1 MVPDL
6 GDGRRRS
13 VARTP
18 GQAARRDPD
27 WEGVRLHVVSGKGGT
42 GKTTVAA
49 ALALALA
56 AEGRRTLLIEVEG
69 RQGIAELFG
78 IAALPY
84 EERRIATVTPAQLG
98 LPASGS
104 AGGPVSGA
112 AGGPAGGSPSGP
124 VSGPVS
130 GELHALAIDT
140 EQALLEYLD
149 MFYKLGRAGKALQKV
164 GFVDFATTIA
174 PGVRD
179 VLLTGKACEAARRKG
194 PDGRRTYDAVV
205 MDAPPTGRITR
216 FLNVNSEVAGLARI
230 GPIHSQ
236 AQAVMR
242 VLKSPETAVHLVTLL
257 EEMPV
262 QETVDGIA
270 ELREAGLP
278 VGGVLVN
285 MVRPP
290 LLDAAAVAAVDGNH
304 REEVALALGEAGL
317 GGRSRKPETVRAAVE
332 PLLDPLLTQAREH
345 AERVE
350 LERARRADLQH
361 LKLPTYELPL
371 LGEGVDLGTL
381 YRLAGELKRQGAA

>member
-1 MVPDL
+1 M
-6 GDGRRRS
+6 
-13 VARTP
+13 ARTP

-42 GKTTVAA
+42 GKTTLAA

-56 AEGRRTLLIEVEG
+56 AEGKRTLLIEVEG

-84 EERRIATVTPAQLG
+84 EERRIASVSRAQLG
-98 LPASGS
+98 LPAEDE
-104 AGGPVSGA
+104 A
-112 AGGPAGGSPSGP
+112 AGGE
-124 VSGPVS
+124 VF
-130 GELHALAIDT
+130 ALAIDT

-164 GFVDFATTIA
+164 GFVDFATTVA

-205 MDAPPTGRITR
+205 MDAPPTGRLTR

-230 GPIHSQ
+230 GPIHTQ

-242 VLKSPETAVHLVTLL
+242 VLRSPETAVHLVTLL

-262 QETVDGIA
+262 QETVDGFA
-270 ELREAGLP
+270 ELREAALP

-290 LLDAAAVAAVDGNH
+290 VLDAAAVAAVDGDH

-317 GGRSRKPETVRAAVE
+317 GGRSRRPDTVRAAVE
-332 PLLDPLLTQAREH
+332 PLLDPLLEQAREH

-350 LERARRADLQH
+350 LEREQRADLQQ

-371 LGEGVDLGTL
+371 LGEGVDLGGL

>member
-1 MVPDL
+1 M
-6 GDGRRRS
+6 
-13 VARTP
+13 ARTP

-42 GKTTVAA
+42 GKTTLAA

-56 AEGRRTLLIEVEG
+56 AEGGRVLLIEVEG

-84 EERRIATVTPAQLG
+84 EERRIASVSRPQLG
-98 LPASGS
+98 LPAGE
-104 AGGPVSGA
+104 GGP
-112 AGGPAGGSPSGP
+112 
-124 VSGPVS
+124 
-130 GELHALAIDT
+130 GEVLALAIDT
-140 EQALLEYLD
+140 EQALLEYLE

-164 GFVDFATTIA
+164 GFVDFATTVA

-194 PDGRRTYDAVV
+194 PDGRRRYDAVV

-230 GPIHSQ
+230 GPIHTQ

-242 VLKSPETAVHLVTLL
+242 VLRSPETAVHLVTLL

-270 ELREAGLP
+270 ELREAKLP
-278 VGGVLVN
+278 VGGVMVN

-290 LLDAAAVAAVDGNH
+290 LLDAAAVAAVDGDH

-317 GGRSRKPETVRAAVE
+317 GGRSRKAETVRAAVE
-332 PLLDPLLTQAREH
+332 PLIDPLLEQAREH

-350 LERARRADLQH
+350 LEREQRTDLQQ
-361 LKLPTYELPL
+361 LRLPTYELPL
-371 LGEGVDLGTL
+371 LGEGVDLGGL

>member
-1 MVPDL
+1 M
-6 GDGRRRS
+6 
-13 VARTP
+13 ARTP

-42 GKTTVAA
+42 GKTTLAA

-56 AEGRRTLLIEVEG
+56 AEGGRVLLVEVEG

-84 EERRIATVTPAQLG
+84 EERRIASVSRRQLG
-98 LPASGS
+98 LPAVADGTDPPGGSGGR
-104 AGGPVSGA
+104 GGSGA
-112 AGGPAGGSPSGP
+112 PGGS
-124 VSGPVS
+124 
-130 GELHALAIDT
+130 GEVFALAIDT
-140 EQALLEYLD
+140 EQALLEYLE

-179 VLLTGKACEAARRKG
+179 VLLTGKACEASRRKG
-194 PDGRRTYDAVV
+194 PDGRRSYDAIV

-230 GPIHSQ
+230 GPIHTQ

-262 QETVDGIA
+262 QETVDGFA
-270 ELREAGLP
+270 ELRESGLP
-278 VGGVLVN
+278 IGGVMIN

-290 LLDAAAVAAVDGNH
+290 LLDAAAVAAADGDH

-317 GGRSRKPETVRAAVE
+317 GGRSRKPETVRAAVD
-332 PLLDPLLTQAREH
+332 PLLDPLLEQAREH

-350 LERARRADLQH
+350 LERAQRADLQH

-371 LGEGVDLGTL
+371 LGEGVDLGGL

>member
-1 MVPDL
+1 MAGTHRSLDPS
-6 GDGRRRS
+6 GD
-13 VARTP
+13 TP
-18 GQAARRDPD
+18 GGPD

-78 IAALPY
+78 LAALPY
-84 EERRIATVTPAQLG
+84 EERKVATVSAAQLG
-98 LPASGS
+98 LPAGARGTGRGGGGSG
-104 AGGPVSGA
+104 GGSGA
-112 AGGPAGGSPSGP
+112 
-124 VSGPVS
+124 
-130 GELHALAIDT
+130 GELFALAIDT

-194 PDGRRTYDAVV
+194 PDGRRAYDAVV
-205 MDAPPTGRITR
+205 MDAPPTGRLTR
-216 FLNVNSEVAGLARI
+216 FLNVNSEVAGLARF

-236 AQAVMR
+236 AQAVMG

-262 QETVDGIA
+262 QETVDGFA
-270 ELREAGLP
+270 ELREAKLP
-278 VGGVLVN
+278 TGGVLVN

-290 LLDAAAVAAVDGNH
+290 VLDEAAVTAAHDDH
-304 REEVALALGEAGL
+304 REEIALALVEAGL
-317 GGRSRKPETVRAAVE
+317 GGRSRTAATRRAAVE
-332 PLLDPLLTQAREH
+332 PLLGPLLAQAREH
-345 AERVE
+345 AERVA
-350 LERARRADLQH
+350 LEHEQRADLAA
-361 LKLPTYELPL
+361 LARPTYELPL
-371 LGEGVDLGTL
+371 LSGGVDLGGL

>member
-1 MVPDL
+1 
-6 GDGRRRS
+6 
-13 VARTP
+13 VASTP
-18 GQAARRDPD
+18 GPAAPRDPD

-42 GKTTVAA
+42 GKTTLAA
-49 ALALALA
+49 ALAIALA

-78 IAALPY
+78 ISALPY
-84 EERRIATVTPAQLG
+84 EERRVATVTPAQLG
-98 LPASGS
+98 LPGT
-104 AGGPVSGA
+104 GH
-112 AGGPAGGSPSGP
+112 
-124 VSGPVS
+124 
-130 GELHALAIDT
+130 GEVHALAIDT
-140 EQALLEYLD
+140 ELALLEYLE

-164 GFVDFATTIA
+164 GFVDFATTVA

-194 PDGRRTYDAVV
+194 PDGKRRYDAVV

-242 VLKSPETAVHLVTLL
+242 VLKSAETAVHFVTLL

-262 QETVDGIA
+262 QETVDGITD
-270 ELREAGLP
+270 LREAKLP

-290 LLDAAAVAAVDGNH
+290 LLDAAAVTAVDGDH
-304 REEVALALGEAGL
+304 REEVAVALGEAGL
-317 GGRSRKPETVRAAVE
+317 GGRSRKPETIRAAVE
-332 PLLDPLLTQAREH
+332 PLLDPLLDQAREH

-350 LERARRADLQH
+350 LERAQRAELQQ

-371 LGEGVDLGTL
+371 LGEGVDLGGL
-381 YRLAGELKRQGAA
+381 YRLAAELKRQGAA

>member
-1 MVPDL
+1 M
-6 GDGRRRS
+6 
-13 VARTP
+13 
-18 GQAARRDPD
+18 D

-42 GKTTVAA
+42 GKTTLAA

-84 EERRIATVTPAQLG
+84 EERRVASVSPAQLG
-98 LPASGS
+98 L
-104 AGGPVSGA
+104 
-112 AGGPAGGSPSGP
+112 SGP
-124 VSGPVS
+124 RTSGDVF
-130 GELHALAIDT
+130 ALAIDT

-194 PDGRRTYDAVV
+194 PDGRRVYDAVV
-205 MDAPPTGRITR
+205 MDAPPTGRLTR
-216 FLNVNSEVAGLARI
+216 FLNVNSEVAGLARF

-236 AQAVMR
+236 AQAVMG

-262 QETVDGIA
+262 QETVDGFT

-278 VGGVLVN
+278 AGGVLVN

-290 LLDAAAVAAVDGNH
+290 VLDAAAVAAAHGDH
-304 REEVALALGEAGL
+304 REEVAQALVEAGL
-317 GGRSRKPETVRAAVE
+317 GGRSRSAATRRAAVE
-332 PLLDPLLTQAREH
+332 PLLDPLLAQAREH
-345 AERVE
+345 SERVA
-350 LERARRADLQH
+350 LEREQRAELAALDL
-361 LKLPTYELPL
+361 PGYELPL
-371 LGEGVDLGTL
+371 LSGGVDLGGL

>member
-1 MVPDL
+1 M
-6 GDGRRRS
+6 
-13 VARTP
+13 ARTP

-104 AGGPVSGA
+104 AGGSGSGSVGGA
-112 AGGPAGGSPSGP
+112 AGGSP
-124 VSGPVS
+124 S

-290 LLDAAAVAAVDGNH
+290 LLDAAAVAAVDGDH

-332 PLLDPLLTQAREH
+332 PLLDPLLAQAREH

>member
-1 MVPDL
+1 M
-6 GDGRRRS
+6 
-13 VARTP
+13 
-18 GQAARRDPD
+18 
-27 WEGVRLHVVSGKGGT
+27 HVVSGKGGT
-42 GKTTVAA
+42 GKTTLAA

-56 AEGRRTLLIEVEG
+56 AEGGRTLLIEVEG
-69 RQGIAELFG
+69 RQGIAELFQ

-84 EERRIATVTPAQLG
+84 EERRVATVTPAQLG
-98 LPASGS
+98 LPGK
-104 AGGPVSGA
+104 GH
-112 AGGPAGGSPSGP
+112 
-124 VSGPVS
+124 
-130 GELHALAIDT
+130 GEVHALAIDT
-140 EQALLEYLD
+140 EQALLEYLE

-164 GFVDFATTIA
+164 GFVDFATTVA

-194 PDGRRTYDAVV
+194 PDGRRRYDAVV
-205 MDAPPTGRITR
+205 MDAPPTGRLTR

-242 VLKSPETAVHLVTLL
+242 VLRSAETAVHFTTLL

-270 ELREAGLP
+270 ELRDSGLP

-290 LLDAAAVAAVDGNH
+290 ILDAAAVAAVDGDH
-304 REEVALALGEAGL
+304 REEVALALGEVGL
-317 GGRSRKPETVRAAVE
+317 GGRSRKPETVRAHVE
-332 PLLDPLLTQAREH
+332 PLLDPLLEQAREH

-350 LERARRADLQH
+350 LERAQRVELQQ

-371 LGEGVDLGTL
+371 IGEGMDLAGL

>member
-1 MVPDL
+1 MA
-6 GDGRRRS
+6 S
-13 VARTP
+13 TP
-18 GQAARRDPD
+18 GPSESRGPD

-42 GKTTVAA
+42 GKTTAAA

-84 EERRIATVTPAQLG
+84 EERKVATVSPARLG
-98 LPASGS
+98 LPGK
-104 AGGPVSGA
+104 GG
-112 AGGPAGGSPSGP
+112 
-124 VSGPVS
+124 
-130 GELHALAIDT
+130 GEVYALAIDT

-194 PDGRRTYDAVV
+194 PDGRRAYDAVV

-216 FLNVNSEVAGLARI
+216 FLNVNSEVAGLARF
-230 GPIHSQ
+230 GPIHGQ

-262 QETVDGIA
+262 QETVDGVA
-270 ELREAGLP
+270 ELREAQLP

-290 LLDAAAVAAVDGNH
+290 ILDAAAVTAIDGDH
-304 REEVALALGEAGL
+304 REEVTVALGEAGL
-317 GGRSRKPETVRAAVE
+317 GGRSRSAATVRAAVE
-332 PLLDPLLTQAREH
+332 PLLDPLLAQAREA

-350 LERARRADLQH
+350 LEREQRGSLQR

-371 LGEGVDLGTL
+371 LGEGVDLGGL

>member
-1 MVPDL
+1 M
-6 GDGRRRS
+6 
-13 VARTP
+13 
-18 GQAARRDPD
+18 
-27 WEGVRLHVVSGKGGT
+27 RLHVVSGKGGT
-42 GKTTVAA
+42 GKTTLAA
-49 ALALALA
+49 ALAIALA
-56 AEGRRTLLIEVEG
+56 AEGGRTLLIEVEG

-84 EERRIATVTPAQLG
+84 EERKIAAVTPAQLG
-98 LPASGS
+98 LEGK
-104 AGGPVSGA
+104 G
-112 AGGPAGGSPSGP
+112 
-124 VSGPVS
+124 S
-130 GELHALAIDT
+130 GEIFGLAIDT
-140 EQALLEYLD
+140 ELALLEYLD

-194 PDGRRTYDAVV
+194 PDGRRAYDAIV

-230 GPIHSQ
+230 GPIHGQ

-242 VLKSPETAVHLVTLL
+242 VLRSPETAVHLVTLL

-262 QETVDGIA
+262 QETVDGVT
-270 ELREAGLP
+270 ELHEAGLP

-290 LLDAAAVAAVDGNH
+290 VLDAAAVAAVDGDH
-304 REEVALALGEAGL
+304 REEVARALGEAGL
-317 GGRSRKPETVRAAVE
+317 GGRSRSAATVRTAVE
-332 PLLDPLLTQAREH
+332 PLLDPLLEQAREH

-350 LERARRADLQH
+350 LEREQRSALQQ
-361 LKLPTYELPL
+361 LRMPTYELPL
-371 LGEGVDLGTL
+371 LGEGVDLGGL

>member
-1 MVPDL
+1 M
-6 GDGRRRS
+6 
-13 VARTP
+13 
-18 GQAARRDPD
+18 
-27 WEGVRLHVVSGKGGT
+27 HVVSGKGGT
-42 GKTTVAA
+42 GKTTLAA

-56 AEGRRTLLIEVEG
+56 AEGGRTLLIEVEG
-69 RQGIAELFG
+69 RQGIAELFQ

-84 EERRIATVTPAQLG
+84 EERRVATVTPAQLG
-98 LPASGS
+98 LPGK
-104 AGGPVSGA
+104 GH
-112 AGGPAGGSPSGP
+112 
-124 VSGPVS
+124 
-130 GELHALAIDT
+130 GEVHALAIDT
-140 EQALLEYLD
+140 EQALLEYLE

-194 PDGRRTYDAVV
+194 PDGRRAYDAVV
-205 MDAPPTGRITR
+205 MDAPPTGRLTR
-216 FLNVNSEVAGLARI
+216 FLNVNSEVAGLARF
-230 GPIHSQ
+230 GPIHTQ

-242 VLKSPETAVHLVTLL
+242 VLRSPETAVHFTTLL

-270 ELREAGLP
+270 DLREAGLP

-290 LLDAAAVAAVDGNH
+290 ILDAAAVEAAHGDH

-332 PLLDPLLTQAREH
+332 PLLDPLLEQAREH

-350 LERARRADLQH
+350 LERAQRIDLQQ
-361 LKLPTYELPL
+361 LRLPSYELPL
-371 LGEGVDLGTL
+371 LGEGMDLAGL

>member
-1 MVPDL
+1 M
-6 GDGRRRS
+6 
-13 VARTP
+13 
-18 GQAARRDPD
+18 D

-42 GKTTVAA
+42 GKTTLAA

-84 EERRIATVTPAQLG
+84 EERRVASVSSAQLG
-98 LPASGS
+98 L
-104 AGGPVSGA
+104 
-112 AGGPAGGSPSGP
+112 SGP
-124 VSGPVS
+124 KTSGDVF
-130 GELHALAIDT
+130 ALAIDT

-194 PDGRRTYDAVV
+194 PDGRRVYDAVV
-205 MDAPPTGRITR
+205 MDAPPTGRLTR
-216 FLNVNSEVAGLARI
+216 FLNVNSEVAGLARF

-236 AQAVMR
+236 AQAVMG

-262 QETVDGIA
+262 QETVDGFT

-278 VGGVLVN
+278 AGGVLVN

-290 LLDAAAVAAVDGNH
+290 VLDAAAVAAAHGDH
-304 REEVALALGEAGL
+304 REEVAQALVEAGL
-317 GGRSRKPETVRAAVE
+317 GGRSRSAATRRTAVE
-332 PLLDPLLTQAREH
+332 PLLDPLLAQAREH
-345 AERVE
+345 SERVA
-350 LERARRADLQH
+350 LEREQRAELAALDL
-361 LKLPTYELPL
+361 PGYELPL
-371 LGEGVDLGTL
+371 LSGGVDLGGL

>member
-1 MVPDL
+1 M
-6 GDGRRRS
+6 
-13 VARTP
+13 ARTP

-56 AEGRRTLLIEVEG
+56 AEGHRTLLIEVEG

-84 EERRIATVTPAQLG
+84 EERRIASVTPAQLG
-98 LPASGS
+98 LPPAQD
-104 AGGPVSGA
+104 GA
-112 AGGPAGGSPSGP
+112 AATGGE
-124 VSGPVS
+124 V
-130 GELHALAIDT
+130 HALAIDT

-194 PDGRRTYDAVV
+194 PDGRRRYDAVV

-262 QETVDGIA
+262 QETVDGFA
-270 ELREAGLP
+270 ELHEAGLP

-290 LLDAAAVAAVDGNH
+290 VLDAAAVAAVDGDH

-317 GGRSRKPETVRAAVE
+317 GGRSRKPETVRTAVE
-332 PLLDPLLTQAREH
+332 PLLDPLLEQAREH

-350 LERARRADLQH
+350 LERARRADLQQ

-371 LGEGVDLGTL
+371 LGEGVDLGGL

>member
-1 MVPDL
+1 M
-6 GDGRRRS
+6 
-13 VARTP
+13 ARTP

-42 GKTTVAA
+42 GKTTLAA

-84 EERRIATVTPAQLG
+84 EERRIASVSRAQLG
-98 LPASGS
+98 LPA
-104 AGGPVSGA
+104 AAPGGEA
-112 AGGPAGGSPSGP
+112 T
-124 VSGPVS
+124 S
-130 GELHALAIDT
+130 GEVFALAIDT

-164 GFVDFATTIA
+164 GFVDFATTVA

-194 PDGRRTYDAVV
+194 PDGRRAYDAVV
-205 MDAPPTGRITR
+205 MDAPPTGRLTR

-230 GPIHSQ
+230 GPIHTQ

-242 VLKSPETAVHLVTLL
+242 VLRSPETAVHLVTLL

-262 QETVDGIA
+262 QETVDGFT
-270 ELREAGLP
+270 ELREAALP
-278 VGGVLVN
+278 VGGVMVN

-290 LLDAAAVAAVDGNH
+290 VLDAAAVAAVDGDH

-317 GGRSRKPETVRAAVE
+317 GGRSRKPDTVRAAVD
-332 PLLDPLLTQAREH
+332 PLLDPLLEQAREH

-350 LERARRADLQH
+350 LEREQRADLEQ

-371 LGEGVDLGTL
+371 LGEGVDLGGL
-381 YRLAGELKRQGAA
+381 YRLAAELKRQGAA